1 MEMPACFSLPLSKR
15 LGLGLE
21 LALENVQP
29 RIREPAEELL
39 VASAYLFFFFI
50 SVSLSLL
57 FTRLVRNY
65 AVERGWVVTPQLDR
79 HVHKTSVPRV
89 GGVAIFAAFMAVV
102 GLASL
107 LPKSIGFLPTRT
119 LLTIFASGTIIF
131 LLGLYD
137 DLYLVGPYLKFGVQ
151 ALAAFI
157 LYSGGVGVHR
167 VDLFSPDHV
176 LRASLGL
183 PLTVVWILLI
193 TNAFNLIDGLD
204 GLAAGSACFSTLVVF
219 VTSLFVPNATVT
231 LLAIVLAGVTLGF
244 LRFNFYPAS
253 IFMGDSGSMFIGFML
268 AALALAGSEKAPTM
282 LAVAIPVI
290 AFGFPIMDVALAV
303 SRRLVSGKHLFAGD
317 RDHIHHKLLDRGLS
331 QRNAVLVLYA
341 VTAGFALLSLVVLH
355 DAAMLALVLMIIFI
369 GLSLG
374 VPYLGYAELSEVQGF
389 VRRTVE
395 RRRSMSHTVQLRH
408 AVQAMNSCTDVNLLC
423 KILKD
428 ALQVTGFDGFRLRI
442 PLGKDFVDAPLAP
455 LERTACGH
463 LQSLWAETAGCP
475 DPAHMAVI
483 NRGRR
488 VEKGSLN
495 RNSSAE
501 KDNKILEKD
510 RDEAD
515 SKEIRDLESA
525 WELRL
530 ALATDDHRIFGYCE
544 LLRLT
549 GDSPLLVD
557 FNFLTREFRTALAIA
572 VLRSVR
578 RNPTPG
584 LLRAP
589 STARNIVKVVSA
601 G

>member
-1 MEMPACFSLPLSKR
+1 M
-15 LGLGLE
+15 
-21 LALENVQP
+21 V
-29 RIREPAEELL
+29 PAEELL
-39 VASAYLFFFFI
+39 IASAYLFFFLI
-50 SVSLSLL
+50 SVSLALL

-89 GGVAIFAAFMAVV
+89 GGIAIFASFMVV
-102 GLASL
+102 VALASL
-107 LPKSIGFLPTRT
+107 LPKSTGLGLFPTRN
-119 LLTIFASGTIIF
+119 LLSIFASGSIIF

-137 DLYLVGPYLKFGVQ
+137 DLYTVGPYLKFGVQ

-157 LYSGGVGVHR
+157 LYGGGVGVHR

-204 GLAAGSACFSTLVVF
+204 GLAAGSACFSTLVLF

-317 RDHIHHKLLDRGLS
+317 RDHIHHKLLDHGLS
-331 QRNAVLVLYA
+331 QRAAVLVLYA

-395 RRRSMSHTVQLRH
+395 RRRSMSHNVQLRR
-408 AVQAMNSCTDVNLLC
+408 AVQAMNSCTDVNVLC

-428 ALQVTGFDGFRLRI
+428 ALQATGFDGFRLGI
-442 PLGKDFVDAPLAP
+442 TLGKDFVDSPLAP
-455 LERTACGH
+455 LERTACGD
-463 LQSLWAETAGCP
+463 LQSLWAGTARYA
-475 DPAHMAVI
+475 DPAQFAVMDCEG
-483 NRGRR
+483 N
-488 VEKGSLN
+488 VEKRSLDRMSPVKKESN
-495 RNSSAE
+495 
-501 KDNKILEKD
+501 ILETHQ
-510 RDEAD
+510 DEAC
-515 SKEIRDLESA
+515 SKEIRNLDSA

-530 ALATDDHRIFGYCE
+530 ALTTADHRIFGHCE
-544 LLRLT
+544 LLRLA
-549 GDSPLLVD
+549 GDGPLLVD
-557 FNFLTREFRTALAIA
+557 FNFLTRDFRTALAIA
-572 VLRSVR
+572 VLRSVNG
-578 RNPTPG
+578 NPSPE
-584 LLRAP
+584 LHRAP
-589 STARNIVKVVSA
+589 SAARNIVKTASA
-601 G
+601 S

>member
-1 MEMPACFSLPLSKR
+1 M
-15 LGLGLE
+15 
-21 LALENVQP
+21 V
-29 RIREPAEELL
+29 PAEELL
-39 VASAYLFFFFI
+39 IVSAYLFFFLI
-50 SVSLSLL
+50 SVSLALL

-89 GGVAIFAAFMAVV
+89 GGVAIFASFMVVV

-107 LPKSIGFLPTRT
+107 LPKWMGLGLFPTRT
-119 LLTIFASGTIIF
+119 LLSIFASGTIIF
-131 LLGLYD
+131 ALGLYD

-167 VDLFSPDHV
+167 IDLFSPDHV
-176 LRASLGL
+176 LRVSLGL

-204 GLAAGSACFSTLVVF
+204 GLAAGSACFSTLVLF

-331 QRNAVLVLYA
+331 QRAAVLVLYA

-389 VRRTVE
+389 VRRTAE
-395 RRRSMSHTVQLRH
+395 RRRSMSHNVQLRR
-408 AVQAMNSCTDVNLLC
+408 AVQAMNSCTDVNVLG

-428 ALQVTGFDGFRLRI
+428 ALQAIGFDGFRLGI
-442 PLGKDFVDAPLAP
+442 TLGKDFVDAPLAP
-455 LERTACGH
+455 LERTACGG
-463 LQSLWAETAGCP
+463 LQSVWSEAAGSPHPADMAAVNCET
-475 DPAHMAVI
+475 
-483 NRGRR
+483 N
-488 VEKGSLN
+488 VETKSLR
-495 RNSSAE
+495 RNSPPE
-501 KDNKILEKD
+501 TRTMVLEGNP
-510 RDEAD
+510 DEAD
-515 SKEIRDLESA
+515 SKEIRGLDSA

-530 ALATDDHRIFGYCE
+530 ALSTDDNRIFGHCE
-544 LLRLT
+544 LLRLA
-549 GDSPLLVD
+549 GGSPLLVD
-557 FNFLTREFRTALAIA
+557 FNFLTRDFRTALSIA
-572 VLRSVR
+572 VLRSV
-578 RNPTPG
+578 NAKPSPEMHP
-584 LLRAP
+584 AP
-589 STARNIVKVVSA
+589 SRAREIVKAASA

>member
-1 MEMPACFSLPLSKR
+1 
-15 LGLGLE
+15 
-21 LALENVQP
+21 
-29 RIREPAEELL
+29 
-39 VASAYLFFFFI
+39 
-50 SVSLSLL
+50 
-57 FTRLVRNY
+57 
-65 AVERGWVVTPQLDR
+65 
-79 HVHKTSVPRV
+79 
-89 GGVAIFAAFMAVV
+89 
-102 GLASL
+102 L
-107 LPKSIGFLPTRT
+107 LPKSSGLGLFPTRT
-119 LLTIFASGTIIF
+119 LLSIFASGTIIF

-137 DLYLVGPYLKFGVQ
+137 DLYIVGPYLKFGVQ

-157 LYSGGVGVHR
+157 LYSGGVGVNR
-167 VDLFSPDHV
+167 VDLFSPNHV

-204 GLAAGSACFSTLVVF
+204 GLAAGSACFSTLVLF

-331 QRNAVLVLYA
+331 QRAAVLVLYA

-395 RRRSMSHTVQLRH
+395 RKRSMSHNVQLRR
-408 AVQAMNSCTDVNLLC
+408 AVQAMDSCSDVNVLC

-428 ALQVTGFDGFRLRI
+428 ALQSTGFDGFRLRTT
-442 PLGKDFVDAPLAP
+442 LGKDFVDAPLAP
-455 LERTACGH
+455 LERTACGD
-463 LQSLWAETAGCP
+463 LQSLWAETARYP
-475 DPAHMAVI
+475 DPAQLAVMDCEG
-483 NRGRR
+483 N
-488 VEKGSLN
+488 VEKRSLS
-495 RNSSAE
+495 RRSPVKE
-501 KDNKILEKD
+501 ERDNLE
-510 RDEAD
+510 RHQDEAC
-515 SKEIRDLESA
+515 SKELRNLDSA

-530 ALATDDHRIFGYCE
+530 ALATDDHRIFGHCE
-544 LLRLT
+544 LLRLA
-549 GDSPLLVD
+549 GDSPLLAD
-557 FNFLTREFRTALAIA
+557 FNFLTRDFRTALAIA
-572 VLRSVR
+572 VLRSVTG
-578 RNPTPG
+578 NPSPE
-584 LLRAP
+584 LHRAP
-589 STARNIVKVVSA
+589 SRARDIVKAVSA